1 MTDAANREPSDVNGS
16 RVTSDVDGSRT
27 TSYVDGSRVTSYVNG
42 SRTKSY
48 LDGSRVTSYVDVIVL
63 ALPNRAAQLTRP
75 PTVVI
80 KNLHSVLH
88 NLSGDPTTTGR
99 R

>member
-27 TSYVDGSRVTSYVNG
+27 TSYVD
-42 SRTKSY
+42 
-48 LDGSRVTSYVDVIVL
+48 VDVIVL
-63 ALPNRAAQLTRP
+63 ALPNRAAELARP
-75 PTVVI
+75 PTIVV
-80 KNLHSVLH
+80 KNLHGVLH
-88 NLSGDPTTTGR
+88 NLSGNPTTPGR